1 MQARHLHETQAF
13 FGARAAGWENRYPD
27 DTPQFQRAI
36 DEMGLRP
43 GMTVL
48 DVGCGSGR
56 ALPLVR
62 AAVGPSGRVVGL
74 DATPEMLAE
83 AERLGRAAIAHLV
96 LGDAECLPLV
106 AEPLDAIFAAGMVP
120 HLTRPLVGLSELA
133 RVTRPGGCL
142 AIFHPIGRVALAA
155 RHGGTPSN
163 DDVTAP
169 TTLARLLS
177 DTGWRLVSVDDAPD
191 RFLALAFREEADN

>member
-1 MQARHLHETQAF
+1 MRGPSGLRDTQAF

-36 DEMGLRP
+36 DEMELRP
-43 GMTVL
+43 GMAVL

-62 AAVGPSGRVVGL
+62 AAVGPRGRVVGL
-74 DATPEMLAE
+74 DATPEMLGE
-83 AERLGRAAIAHLV
+83 AQRLGRAAVASLV
-96 LGDAECLPLV
+96 LGDAERLPLID
-106 AEPLDAIFAAGMVP
+106 EPLDAIFAAGLAP
-120 HLTRPLVGLSELA
+120 HLVHPVSGLSELA

-142 AIFHPIGRVALAA
+142 AIFHPIGRAALAA
-155 RHGGTPSN
+155 RHGGVPAD

-169 TTLARLLS
+169 APLARLLREA
-177 DTGWRLVSVDDAPD
+177 GWKLESVDDAPD
-191 RFLALAFREEADN
+191 RFLALAFRGAR